1 MRGNQVEKPAV
12 STPSRFGLSVANKQI
27 GAKQWMLGAGMLVV
41 LVATL
46 SINLLPPDY
55 ALRPVDLKQLT
66 GIFLLVLGILTV
78 SGLYL
83 YDYRPYAFSRP
94 SLLLLLGMTF
104 VVFTLIAKV
113 FSILAITNA
122 SYWGYLIPAAFVAML
137 VSLLFD
143 PHLAIMMVISSS
155 IMVGY
160 ATQYSF
166 SYTITALMGGMLAVY
181 ATTGISERNELT
193 KAGFITGFG
202 IAYFAGTAGLLHDT
216 TAALFINGVVGVI
229 NGVFSAVLALGTL
242 PFLERQFGIVTP
254 MRLLELSNP
263 NRPLLRRLMTE
274 APGTYSHSIG
284 VGNLAEAAAEAI
296 GADSLLVRVGAYYH
310 DIGKLKRPS
319 FFVENQMEDES
330 KHENMN
336 PQLSCLVITSHV
348 KEGVDLAKEEH
359 LPQPIIELIDQ
370 HHGKGLVRYFYQEAR
385 KRGIKEEICDES
397 FRYSGDK
404 PRSREA
410 AILMMA
416 DAVEAAAKTI
426 QEPTAA
432 KFESLTKKIVQERM
446 DDHQLDDSDMT
457 LADLGKVTKT
467 FSQILSGVYHKR
479 VAYPDLRKEDLP
491 VRGRAS
497 HE

>member
-1 MRGNQVEKPAV
+1 MEKPALL
-12 STPSRFGLSVANKQI
+12 SPSRIRQSVANKEI
-27 GAKQWMLGAGMLVV
+27 GGRQWLLGAGMIAA
-41 LVATL
+41 LVAIL
-46 SINLLPPDY
+46 SINLLPPEY
-55 ALRPVDLKQLT
+55 IFKPVDLKELA
-66 GIFLLVLGILTV
+66 GIMLLVFGIVTV

-83 YDYRPYAFSRP
+83 HDFRPYTFSRLP
-94 SLLLLLGMTF
+94 LLLLLSTTF
-104 VVFTLIAKV
+104 VVFTLIAKA

-122 SYWGYLIPAAFVAML
+122 SYWGYLIPTAFVAML

-166 SYTITALMGGMLAVY
+166 SYTITALMGGMIAVY
-181 ATTGISERNELT
+181 ATTGIAERTELS
-193 KAGFITGFG
+193 KAGFVTGLG

-216 TAALFINGVVGVI
+216 TAALFINAAVGVI

-242 PFLERQFGIVTP
+242 PFLERQFGILTP

-263 NRPLLRRLMTE
+263 NKPLLRRLMTE

-284 VGNLAEAAAEAI
+284 VGNLAEAAAEAV
-296 GADSLLVRVGAYYH
+296 GADPLLVRVGAYYH

-319 FFVENQMEDES
+319 FFVENQIEDES
-330 KHENMN
+330 RHENMN

-348 KEGVDLAKEEH
+348 KEGADMAREER

-370 HHGKGLVRYFYQEAR
+370 HHGKGLVRFFYQEAR
-385 KRGIKEEICDES
+385 KRGVKEEICDDS
-397 FRYSGDK
+397 FRYTGDK

-410 AILMMA
+410 AILMLA

-426 QEPTAA
+426 KEPSAV
-432 KFESLTKKIVQERM
+432 KFETLTKKIIQERM

-467 FSQILSGVYHKR
+467 FTQILSGVYHKR
-479 VAYPDLRKEDLP
+479 VAYPDLRTEDLP
-491 VRGRAS
+491 VRGKGANNA
-497 HE
+497 